1 MIRGLEF
8 EVPNKRF
15 AVLYLIL
22 KDIGI
27 ENYFWF
33 LVQEDVIDN
42 FFVKDIYLGSEF
54 EKIINDDTCYAVF
67 INLQAYMRKDDFVV
81 INNYDDYLKS
91 KCELVL
97 FINDNSYIDIYAKDN
112 TVINIIKKNAEIN
125 KFKNIRYITDEND
138 TRDKFEA

>member
-15 AVLYLIL
+15 AVLHLIL
-22 KDIGI
+22 KDIGV
-27 ENYFWF
+27 ENYFWV

-42 FFVKDIYLGSEF
+42 FFLKDIYRGEEF

-67 INLQAYMRKDDFVV
+67 INLQAYLKKDDFVV

-91 KCELVL
+91 NCELVL
-97 FINDNSYIDIYAKDN
+97 FINDNSYISIYVKDRFILE
-112 TVINIIKKNAEIN
+112 TIKKNAEIN
-125 KFKNIRYITDEND
+125 VFRNIRFITDEND
-138 TRDKFEA
+138 TRTKFEP